1 MKKIYLIFP
10 ILFLLLSCEN
20 KDLVVQKSK
29 KNCSCSNIIEQSYI
43 KEVDNYMRNHSSY
56 TGPGS
61 FDCNP
66 PFLQPQNVAI
76 FAQSSTLELKNN
88 SQTKVYQVLIQ
99 INENGKIKYQKYN
112 IEPTE
117 VVELG
122 CDSKFNVSFTYNYS
136 EDPFEALKLSYLSK
150 AKILYKIHEIKVLSE
165 Y

>member
-1 MKKIYLIFP
+1 MFP
-10 ILFLLLSCEN
+10 ILILLLSCAN
-20 KDLVVQKSK
+20 KDLVIQKSK
-29 KNCSCSNIIEQSYI
+29 KNCGCSNIIEQAYI
-43 KEVDNYMRNHSSY
+43 EEVDNYMRNHSST

-66 PFLQPQNVAI
+66 PFFMQPKNDEI
-76 FAQSSTLELKNN
+76 FAQTSTLELKNN

-99 INENGKIKYQKYN
+99 INENGKIKYQQYN

-122 CDSKFNVSFTYNYS
+122 CNSKFNVSFAYNYS
-136 EDPFEALKLSYLSK
+136 ENPIQALKLSNLSK
-150 AKILYKIHEIKVLSE
+150 VKILYKIHEIKVLSE